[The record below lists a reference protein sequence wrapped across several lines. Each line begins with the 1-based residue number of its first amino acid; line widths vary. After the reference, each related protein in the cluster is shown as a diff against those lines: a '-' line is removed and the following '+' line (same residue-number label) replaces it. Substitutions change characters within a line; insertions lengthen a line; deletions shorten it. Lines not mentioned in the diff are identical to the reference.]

1 MRAVRRLLVLAAGVI
16 VVGTAPAPALAHPL
30 GNFTVNL
37 ASRVEM
43 APGRVRIGYVV
54 DLAEIPAQ
62 QARPD
67 ADDDGDET
75 LSRAELDAWA
85 SEAAGEI
92 ERNLSLTVDGTR
104 VALRRDCATASESPG
119 QAGLPVLRLDAG
131 FSGTVPESGS
141 VVYRDGNYPGNI
153 GWHEVTAAGVGGVG
167 LEGSTVPA
175 RSVSDG
181 LRSYPRDLLSSP
193 LDVRT
198 ASFTYGPGPSEAS
211 ASPACAGASGGSTG
225 ARPDEAGGGFS
236 DLVSRSD
243 LGAGVIALSLLLALG
258 FGALHAI
265 GPGHGKTLMAAYLVG
280 ADGRPRQA
288 VAVGGAVAVMHTA
301 SVLALG
307 VLVLSLERTF
317 PPERVYPW
325 LGLASGLVAL
335 GLGAALLVRRLGA
348 WANVRRTEREHG
360 DAADDAR
367 SPGAH
372 HHARGEL
379 DHDHGPG
386 GHAHRVPDSP
396 VLSRRGLM
404 ALAVAGG
411 ILPSPTALVVLL
423 SAVSFQR
430 LAFGL
435 ALIAM
440 FSVGLAASLI
450 VVGLLALRARDAVS
464 TRLSTGVGR
473 LIPVLSA
480 SVIVAVGVFLT
491 VRGASQL

>member
-1 MRAVRRLLVLAAGVI
+1 MRRLLVAAAVMII
-16 VVGTAPAPALAHPL
+16 VAATPSPAFAHPL
-30 GNFTVNL
+30 GNFTINL
-37 ASRVEM
+37 ASRLEM
-43 APGRVRIGYVV
+43 SPGRVRIGYVV
-54 DLAEIPAQ
+54 DMAEIPAQ

-67 ADDDGDET
+67 VDEDADDT
-75 LSRAELDAWA
+75 LSHAELDAWA
-85 SEAAGEI
+85 SEAASDI
-92 ERNLSLTVDGTR
+92 RRRLSLAIDGTP
-104 VALRRDCATASESPG
+104 VALRQDCATASEAPG

-131 FSGTVPESGS
+131 FSGAAPEAGS
-141 VVYRDGNYPGNI
+141 VVYRDGNYAGNI
-153 GWHEVTAAGVGGVG
+153 GWHEVTAAGVDGVG
-167 LEGSTVPA
+167 LDGSTVPA
-175 RSVSDG
+175 RSSSDG

-193 LDVRT
+193 LDVRE
-198 ASFTYGPGPSEAS
+198 ASFTYGPGSSEAS
-211 ASPACAGASGGSTG
+211 ASPACAGASGRSAGP
-225 ARPDEAGGGFS
+225 RPGEAGGGFA

-243 LGAGVIALSLLLALG
+243 LGAGVIALSMLLALG

-348 WANVRRTEREHG
+348 WANVRRTERERRV
-360 DAADDAR
+360 AAAEPR
-367 SPGAH
+367 TSGAH
-372 HHARGEL
+372 DHAHGAL
-379 DHDHGPG
+379 DHGHGSG
-386 GHAHRVPDSP
+386 GHVHPVPDSP

-464 TRLSTGVGR
+464 SRLSTGLGR

-480 SVIVAVGVFLT
+480 SVIVVVGVFLT
-491 VRGASQL
+491 VRGVAQL